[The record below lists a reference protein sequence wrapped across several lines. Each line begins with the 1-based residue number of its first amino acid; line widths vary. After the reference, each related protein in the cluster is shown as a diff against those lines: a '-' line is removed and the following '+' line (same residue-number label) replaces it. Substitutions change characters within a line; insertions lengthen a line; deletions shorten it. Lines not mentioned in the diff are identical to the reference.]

1 MERVA
6 IDTQIL
12 IWGVQAQANE
22 GQDEM
27 IGPAKAFL
35 RHLEEQGTIIQVP
48 SIVLSEYLFGTDDS
62 RLDQVRNQF
71 QRAYQILPHDALA
84 AYHTAKVFQ
93 RTGGAGIHAELKQR
107 GVATRRQI
115 KADCMIVGTLIAH
128 GTPLIYSNDEK
139 TLHKI
144 AEGFVEARRMPEIH
158 EQGNLFD
165 ASA

>member
-35 RHLEEQGTIIQVP
+35 RHLQEEGTLIQIP
-48 SIVLSEYLFGTDDS
+48 SIVLSEYLVGTADS
-62 RLDQVRNQF
+62 RRRQALDRF

-84 AYHTAKVFQ
+84 AYHTAEVVRATK
-93 RTGGAGIHAELKQR
+93 GEGIDADLRQR
-107 GVATRRQI
+107 GVATRREI

-128 GTPLIYSNDEK
+128 RTPLIYSNDEK

-144 AEGFVEARRMPEIH
+144 AEGFVEARRMPAID
-158 EQGNLFD
+158 EQGNLFG
-165 ASA
+165 ASV